1 MERLEAQIQWYS
13 RKSQHS
19 QKWYKRLKIMAI
31 IAAAAIPVFA
41 AISVPA
47 SLIGGLGA
55 LIVILEGIQGM
66 NQYQH
71 NWITYRSTAEA
82 LKHEKYL
89 FLGNAGPYQDTAKPL
104 PLLADRV
111 EALISRE
118 HAQWIA
124 QLGTEGR
131 EKRGEE

>member
-1 MERLEAQIQWYS
+1 
-13 RKSQHS
+13 
-19 QKWYKRLKIMAI
+19 MAI

-89 FLGNAGPYQDTAKPL
+89 FLGNAGPPYQDTAKPL
-104 PLLADRV
+104 PPLLADRV

-131 EKRGEE
+131 EKRGGEE